1 MDVELTQEQRMF
13 QKAIREF
20 VEKEV
25 APLVDEAEANESYP
39 KELFA
44 KFGALGYLCPAYPIE
59 YGGGGLGKT
68 GDCIMVEE
76 LAKINSGICAG
87 IMINSGLATSSILAH
102 GNEEQKQKYLIPA
115 IQGKKVASFGL
126 TEPNAGS
133 DAAAI
138 ETTAKR
144 DGDHY
149 VINGNKMYITNGPIC
164 DFITLAVSTDK
175 SKGSRGISVLIV
187 DNNNTPG
194 ISMTKL
200 RKVGHH
206 SAATAEFAFEDCR
219 VPVESLLGEEDKGW
233 GYVLESVNAGRLS
246 HSARSLGTA
255 EVAFQAALDYA
266 KERVQFG
273 QPIGKFQAIAFNLA
287 YLAMEIEAARCLLYR
302 AVALYDQGVD
312 VRKEASMTKL
322 FSSEVAIHTAE
333 QAMRIHAGAG
343 YLAESKVQRY
353 FRDAILYH
361 STEGTSEVQKLVISR
376 QLGL

>member
-44 KFGALGYLCPAYPIE
+44 KFGALGYLCPAYPSE
-59 YGGGGLGKT
+59 YGGGDLGKT
-68 GDCIMVEE
+68 GECIMVEE
-76 LAKINSGICAG
+76 LAKICSGICAG
-87 IMINSGLATSSILAH
+87 IMINSGLATSAIFYH

-115 IQGKKVASFGL
+115 IKGKKIASFGL

-133 DAAAI
+133 DAASI

-149 VINGNKMYITNGPIC
+149 IINGNKMYITNGTIC
-164 DFITLAVSTDK
+164 DYITLAVSTDK
-175 SKGSRGISVLIV
+175 SKRSRGISVLV
-187 DNNNTPG
+187 VESNAPG
-194 ISMTKL
+194 LSISKL

-206 SAATAEFAFEDCR
+206 SASTAEIAFEDCR
-219 VPVESLLGEEDKGW
+219 VPVDSLVGEEDNGW

-246 HSARSLGTA
+246 HSARSLGTSEA
-255 EVAFQAALDYA
+255 AFQAALDYA
-266 KERVQFG
+266 KDRVQFG
-273 QPIGKFQAIAFNLA
+273 QPIGKFQAISFKLA
-287 YLAMEIEAARCLLYR
+287 QLATEIEAARCLLYR
-302 AVALYDQGVD
+302 IAALYDQGAD

-322 FSSEVAIHTAE
+322 FSSDVAIRMAE
-333 QAMRIHAGAG
+333 EAMRIHAGVG
-343 YLAESKVQRY
+343 YLVESKVQRY

-361 STEGTSEVQKLVISR
+361 STEGTTEVQKLVISR